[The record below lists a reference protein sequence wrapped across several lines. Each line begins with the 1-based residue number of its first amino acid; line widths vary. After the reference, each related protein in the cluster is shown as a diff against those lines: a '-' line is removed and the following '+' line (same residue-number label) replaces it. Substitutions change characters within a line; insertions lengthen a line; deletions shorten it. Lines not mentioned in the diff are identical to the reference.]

1 MTTVAQIQAE
11 KLRIAGE
18 RNKLLQLQR
27 SLDDGEER
35 DAIVAQRAALQKELV
50 VLEREL
56 EVASNQSP
64 ATGEFEGR
72 DRNSGAFRYKNP
84 VTGESFLSNT
94 APTESQQQ
102 QVGLTPD
109 LDIGSN
115 PVRRA
120 TEAQPATAPAEIQT
134 PAAVPALVDNLES
147 APVDP
152 ATDPQSGSGEESAVP
167 PADVRD
173 QAEIPTNTDG
183 YGSQN
188 EVAVSAAD
196 VRTAPSIIG
205 DEDAQQAAFQT
216 FAAAGDEDAQDA
228 AFGVFNS
235 QNRVQVG
242 VKQAQNQQRNS
253 ALAQF
258 PVNTDWRVVLR
269 LAPGADYLYAAA
281 DAGLLQPLK
290 TTNGVVFPY
299 TPSITTAYKANYSE
313 YNLTHSNYRG
323 YFYQN
328 SYTDTVQLNATFTA
342 QSTADAAY
350 VLAVIHFFRSVTKM
364 FYGNDAQRGS
374 PPPLVYL
381 SGLGDYQF
389 NNHPC
394 LVSQFNYSLPA
405 DVDYISS
412 GSPNNLGLNLQP
424 LQNLYSTTLN
434 AVAPTVTRLAT
445 AFLPRGAENERPAP
459 LQALLNNPTYVPS
472 KIDIQLSLFPVQ
484 SRSSV
489 SKQFSLKNFANGN
502 LLKGG
507 FW

>member
-1 MTTVAQIQAE
+1 MALTPQELTEINR
-11 KLRIAGE
+11 RIA
-18 RNKLLQLQR
+18 RRQ
-27 SLDDGEER
+27 EENVDLR
-35 DAIVAQRAALQKELV
+35 QQIERAAIAGQTDAVAAFEARLSVNDEAIAALNNR
-50 VLEREL
+50 LEGNIPGNL
-56 EVASNQSP
+56 PPTV
-64 ATGEFEGR
+64 
-72 DRNSGAFRYKNP
+72 NP
-84 VTGESFLSNT
+84 
-94 APTESQQQ
+94 
-102 QVGLTPD
+102 D
-109 LDIGSN
+109 
-115 PVRRA
+115 
-120 TEAQPATAPAEIQT
+120 
-134 PAAVPALVDNLES
+134 
-147 APVDP
+147 
-152 ATDPQSGSGEESAVP
+152 TDPTTGSGETTAVP
-167 PADVRD
+167 TADVRD
-173 QAEIPTNTDG
+173 QAEIPTNTSG
-183 YGSQN
+183 YGEQD
-188 EVAVSAAD
+188 ELAVPTAD

-216 FAAAGDEDAQDA
+216 FAAAGDEDAQQA
-228 AFGVFNS
+228 PFGVFNS

-242 VKQAQNQQRNS
+242 TIQAQRQETTR

-269 LAPGADYLYAAA
+269 LAPGANYLYAAP

-299 TPSITTAYKANYSE
+299 TPTITTAYRADYQNYD
-313 YNLTHSNYRG
+313 LTHSNYRG
-323 YFYQN
+323 YFYKS
-328 SYTDTVQLNATFTA
+328 SYMDDIQLGCTFTS

-364 FYGNDAQRGS
+364 FYGQDAQRGS

-394 LVSQFNYSLPA
+394 VVSQFNYKLPA

-472 KIDIQLSLFPVQ
+472 KIDIDIVLKPIQT
-484 SRSSV
+484 RSQV

>member
-1 MTTVAQIQAE
+1 MADINENDPINPDIDPFAGLSAAE
-11 KLRIAGE
+11 
-18 RNKLLQLQR
+18 
-27 SLDDGEER
+27 
-35 DAIVAQRAALQKELV
+35 V
-50 VLEREL
+50 V
-56 EVASNQSP
+56 
-64 ATGEFEGR
+64 
-72 DRNSGAFRYKNP
+72 
-84 VTGESFLSNT
+84 
-94 APTESQQQ
+94 
-102 QVGLTPD
+102 
-109 LDIGSN
+109 
-115 PVRRA
+115 
-120 TEAQPATAPAEIQT
+120 
-134 PAAVPALVDNLES
+134 AVPTS
-147 APVDP
+147 
-152 ATDPQSGSGEESAVP
+152 
-167 PADVRD
+167 
-173 QAEIPTNTDG
+173 
-183 YGSQN
+183 
-188 EVAVSAAD
+188 D
-196 VRTAPSIIG
+196 VRTEAEPVTPASAVGYG
-205 DEDAQQAAFQT
+205 DEPEE
-216 FAAAGDEDAQDA
+216 AGDQFTTDSLGNTFKNGSLYRA
-228 AFGVFNS
+228 AEIDDKTGLPLNS

-253 ALAQF
+253 ALSQF

-269 LAPGADYLYAAA
+269 LAPGANYLYAAP

-484 SRSSV
+484 SRSAV

>member
-1 MTTVAQIQAE
+1 MAFIPTIASAQKNINSARTILQDAEAQVAEGRAQLQAE
-11 KLRIAGE
+11 VDAGRLTPGTQE
-18 RNKLLQLQR
+18 FLNARNQLVNSRQ
-27 SLDDGEER
+27 SFADTAKIQYNEDLAALDRAREFEQNAQPTVLTQSSTTLAP
-35 DAIVAQRAALQKELV
+35 DAIPANTPDPAL
-50 VLEREL
+50 
-56 EVASNQSP
+56 
-64 ATGEFEGR
+64 
-72 DRNSGAFRYKNP
+72 
-84 VTGESFLSNT
+84 
-94 APTESQQQ
+94 APTVSS
-102 QVGLTPD
+102 
-109 LDIGSN
+109 SN
-115 PVRRA
+115 IDARA
-120 TEAQPATAPAEIQT
+120 TAVDPNADPFAGLSADESL
-134 PAAVPALVDNLES
+134 AVPTQNV
-147 APVDP
+147 PVSDTAGYGRP
-152 ATDPQSGSGEESAVP
+152 EDELAVP
-167 PADVRD
+167 T
-173 QAEIPTNTDG
+173 E
-183 YGSQN
+183 
-188 EVAVSAAD
+188 D

-216 FAAAGDEDAQDA
+216 FAAAGDEDAQQA
-228 AFGVFNS
+228 PFGVFNS

-242 VKQAQNQQRNS
+242 TIQAQRQETNR

-269 LAPGADYLYAAA
+269 LAPGANYLYAAP

-299 TPSITTAYKANYSE
+299 TPTITTAYRADYQNYD
-313 YNLTHSNYRG
+313 LTHSNYRG
-323 YFYQN
+323 YFYKS
-328 SYTDTVQLNATFTA
+328 SYIDDIQLGCTFTA

-364 FYGNDAQRGS
+364 FYGQDAQRGS

-394 LVSQFNYSLPA
+394 VVSQFNYKLPA

-472 KIDIQLSLFPVQ
+472 KIDIDIVLKPIQT
-484 SRSSV
+484 RSQV

>member
-1 MTTVAQIQAE
+1 MAFIPTIASAQKNINSARTILQDAEAQVAEGRA
-11 KLRIAGE
+11 
-18 RNKLLQLQR
+18 QLQ
-27 SLDDGEER
+27 
-35 DAIVAQRAALQKELV
+35 AQVDSGQLTPGTQEFLNARNQLVNSRQSFADTAKIQYNEDLAALD
-50 VLEREL
+50 R
-56 EVASNQSP
+56 AR
-64 ATGEFEGR
+64 EFEQ
-72 DRNSGAFRYKNP
+72 NAQPTVLTQASTTLAP
-84 VTGESFLSNT
+84 SAIPPNT
-94 APTESQQQ
+94 PDPTLAPTVTS
-102 QVGLTPD
+102 GNID
-109 LDIGSN
+109 A
-115 PVRRA
+115 RA
-120 TEAQPATAPAEIQT
+120 TA
-134 PAAVPALVDNLES
+134 
-147 APVDP
+147 VDP
-152 ATDPQSGSGEESAVP
+152 AIDPVAEFRRGSDEGLAEPTQNVPVSDTAGYGGPEDELAVP
-167 PADVRD
+167 T
-173 QAEIPTNTDG
+173 E
-183 YGSQN
+183 
-188 EVAVSAAD
+188 D
-196 VRTAPSIIG
+196 VRTEAEPVTPSSAVGYGDDG
-205 DEDAQQAAFQT
+205 DEFTTDSLGNTFKNGALYRSAEIDDATGLPLNQSQ
-216 FAAAGDEDAQDA
+216 G
-228 AFGVFNS
+228 GVNS
-235 QNRVQVG
+235 QVI
-242 VKQAQNQQRNS
+242 QAQNQQTNR

-269 LAPGADYLYAAA
+269 LAPGANYLYAAPN
-281 DAGLLQPLK
+281 AGLLQPLK

-299 TPSITTAYKANYSE
+299 TPTITTAYRADYQNYD
-313 YNLTHSNYRG
+313 LTHSNYRG
-323 YFYQN
+323 YFYKS
-328 SYTDTVQLNATFTA
+328 SYMDDIQLGCTFTA

-364 FYGNDAQRGS
+364 FYGQDAQRGS

-394 LVSQFNYSLPA
+394 VVSQFNYKLPA

-472 KIDIQLSLFPVQ
+472 KIDIDIVLKPIQT
-484 SRSSV
+484 RSQV

>member
-1 MTTVAQIQAE
+1 MAGSPLSIGTNKTTVFNADRTDFKTVTTYEVYNDKTGQMQNFATYAEAAAYTNNNGGSAALTPPGQQTISYAGSDPDVQAQVN
-11 KLRIAGE
+11 E
-18 RNKLLQLQR
+18 RDQQQGLQLQN
-27 SLDDGEER
+27 E
-35 DAIVAQRAALQKELV
+35 A
-50 VLEREL
+50 
-56 EVASNQSP
+56 N
-64 ATGEFEGR
+64 ATGFPPPAPVNPDTDPVAEFRRGSDEGLAEPTQ
-72 DRNSGAFRYKNP
+72 NVP
-84 VTGESFLSNT
+84 VSDT
-94 APTESQQQ
+94 AGYGGPEDE
-102 QVGLTPD
+102 L
-109 LDIGSN
+109 
-115 PVRRA
+115 
-120 TEAQPATAPAEIQT
+120 
-134 PAAVPALVDNLES
+134 AVP
-147 APVDP
+147 
-152 ATDPQSGSGEESAVP
+152 T
-167 PADVRD
+167 
-173 QAEIPTNTDG
+173 
-183 YGSQN
+183 
-188 EVAVSAAD
+188 AD

-216 FAAAGDEDAQDA
+216 FAAAGDEDAQQA
-228 AFGVFNS
+228 PFGVFNS

-242 VKQAQNQQRNS
+242 TIQAQRQETTR

-281 DAGLLQPLK
+281 NAGLLQPLK

-299 TPSITTAYKANYSE
+299 TPTITTAYRADYQNYD
-313 YNLTHSNYRG
+313 LTHSNYRG
-323 YFYQN
+323 YFYKS
-328 SYTDTVQLNATFTA
+328 SYIDDIQLGCTFTA

-364 FYGNDAQRGS
+364 FYGQDAQRGS

-394 LVSQFNYSLPA
+394 VVSQFNYKLPA

-472 KIDIQLSLFPVQ
+472 KIDIDIVLKPIQT
-484 SRSSV
+484 RSQV

>member
-1 MTTVAQIQAE
+1 MSFSISNEPDPDLPGPSWRVYNSANGSSIYFKTYE
-11 KLRIAGE
+11 IAADYV
-18 RNKLLQLQR
+18 N
-27 SLDDGEER
+27 
-35 DAIVAQRAALQKELV
+35 
-50 VLEREL
+50 
-56 EVASNQSP
+56 
-64 ATGEFEGR
+64 
-72 DRNSGAFRYKNP
+72 FR
-84 VTGESFLSNT
+84 GGSA
-94 APTESQQQ
+94 APTLPTPPANPPAVYEDTQQANAYSTAEQ
-102 QVGLTPD
+102 TEFLANQ
-109 LDIGSN
+109 N
-115 PVRRA
+115 RANA
-120 TEAQPATAPAEIQT
+120 TETPPPAIDPVAEFRRGS
-134 PAAVPALVDNLES
+134 AEGLAVPAQDV
-147 APVDP
+147 PVSDTAGYGGP
-152 ATDPQSGSGEESAVP
+152 EDELAVP
-167 PADVRD
+167 V
-173 QAEIPTNTDG
+173 
-183 YGSQN
+183 S
-188 EVAVSAAD
+188 EVKFSAAD
-196 VRTAPSIIG
+196 LDRLAAANGVDAGNTDIEVGIT
-205 DEDAQQAAFQT
+205 DAQLFSAEA
-216 FAAAGDEDAQDA
+216 EAQQQG
-228 AFGVFNS
+228 GVNS
-235 QNRVQVG
+235 QVI
-242 VKQAQNQQRNS
+242 QAQNQQTNR

-269 LAPGADYLYAAA
+269 LAPGANYLYAAPN
-281 DAGLLQPLK
+281 AGLLQPLK

-394 LVSQFNYSLPA
+394 LVSQFNYVLPP

-459 LQALLNNPTYVPS
+459 LQALLSNPTYVPS

-484 SRSSV
+484 SRSAV

>member
-1 MTTVAQIQAE
+1 MAFVPTIASAQKNINSARTILQDAEAQVAEGRAQLQAE
-11 KLRIAGE
+11 VDAGRLTPGTQE
-18 RNKLLQLQR
+18 FLNARNQLVNSRQ
-27 SLDDGEER
+27 SFAETAKIQYDEDLAALDRAREFEQNAQPTVLTQSSTTLAP
-35 DAIVAQRAALQKELV
+35 DAIPANTPDPALAPTVSSSNIDARAA
-50 VLEREL
+50 
-56 EVASNQSP
+56 A
-64 ATGEFEGR
+64 
-72 DRNSGAFRYKNP
+72 
-84 VTGESFLSNT
+84 
-94 APTESQQQ
+94 
-102 QVGLTPD
+102 
-109 LDIGSN
+109 
-115 PVRRA
+115 
-120 TEAQPATAPAEIQT
+120 
-134 PAAVPALVDNLES
+134 
-147 APVDP
+147 VDP
-152 ATDPQSGSGEESAVP
+152 EADPFAGLSADESLAVST
-167 PADVRD
+167 ADVRD
-173 QAEIPTNTDG
+173 QAEIPTNTSG
-183 YGSQN
+183 YGEQD
-188 EVAVSAAD
+188 ELAVPTAD

-216 FAAAGDEDAQDA
+216 FAAPGDEDAQQA
-228 AFGVFNS
+228 PFGVFNS

-242 VKQAQNQQRNS
+242 TIQAQRQETTR

-269 LAPGADYLYAAA
+269 LAPGANYLYAAP

-299 TPSITTAYKANYSE
+299 TPTITTAYRADYQNYD
-313 YNLTHSNYRG
+313 LTHSNYRG
-323 YFYQN
+323 YFYKS
-328 SYTDTVQLNATFTA
+328 SYIDDIQLGCTFTA

-364 FYGNDAQRGS
+364 FYGQDAQRGS

-394 LVSQFNYSLPA
+394 VVSQFNYKLPA

-472 KIDIQLSLFPVQ
+472 KIDIDIVLKPIQT
-484 SRSSV
+484 RSQV